1 MAEISQA
8 DIERAIKTTCA
19 TVLRN
24 EHYFADL
31 DGLAGD
37 GDFGTSLA
45 TGFRQIEKEWDE
57 IPKTDIGA
65 MLLKISMIVSKH
77 VGGSSGPIWGTG
89 FMKAAMLTRG
99 KGEIALQDLAQMLGS
114 AIEGIQ
120 ARGGGSSGPIWGTG
134 FMKAAMLTRGKGE
147 IALQDLAQMLG
158 SAIEGI
164 QARGGAQLG
173 DKTLLD
179 ALIPVHEKLIA
190 HAAGGNKAA
199 ALEECA
205 AAADNA
211 VDETRHLVAHRGR
224 ASQVGERSANTP
236 DPGIVAIATI
246 LQDWCK
252 DRGVERTPTAPEVAK
267 ATA

>member
-1 MAEISQA
+1 MTEISQGQ
-8 DIERAIKTTCA
+8 IEQAIQTTCK

-24 EHYFADL
+24 ELYFSDL

-45 TGFRQIEKEWDE
+45 TGFRVIENEWGE

-65 MLLKISMIVSKH
+65 MLLKISMLVSKH

-99 KGEIALQDLAQMLGS
+99 KEAITLQDLA
-114 AIEGIQ
+114 
-120 ARGGGSSGPIWGTG
+120 
-134 FMKAAMLTRGKGE
+134 
-147 IALQDLAQMLG
+147 DMLG

-179 ALIPVHEKLIA
+179 ALIPVHETLKQ
-190 HAAGGNKAA
+190 HAAGGDRAA
-199 ALEECA
+199 ALKE
-205 AAADNA
+205 AADVA
-211 VDETRHLVAHRGR
+211 EDAIETTKSLVAHRGR
-224 ASQVGERSANTP
+224 ASQVGERSAGTP
-236 DPGIVAIATI
+236 DPGIVSIAVI
-246 LQDWCK
+246 LNDWCK
-252 DRGVERTPTAPEVAK
+252 AFGVDRTPTAAEVINQPA
-267 ATA
+267 

>member
-1 MAEISQA
+1 MAEIPQA
-8 DIERAIKTTCA
+8 QIERAIKTTCS

-45 TGFRQIEKEWDE
+45 TGFRQIEKEWDD

-99 KGEIALQDLAQMLGS
+99 KTAITIQDLADMLGS
-114 AIEGIQ
+114 GIEGI
-120 ARGGGSSGPIWGTG
+120 
-134 FMKAAMLTRGKGE
+134 M
-147 IALQDLAQMLG
+147 
-158 SAIEGI
+158 
-164 QARGGAQLG
+164 ARGGAKLG

-179 ALIPVHEKLIA
+179 ALIPVHEKLTA
-190 HAAGGNKAA
+190 HAAGGDKAA
-199 ALEECA
+199 AREDCA
-205 AAADNA
+205 QAADHA
-211 VDETRHLVAHRGR
+211 VDETRSLRAGRGR
-224 ASQVGERSANTP
+224 ASQVGERSIGTP

-252 DRGVERTPTAPEVAK
+252 DNGIDRTPSAPELAK

>member
-1 MAEISQA
+1 MAEISQ
-8 DIERAIKTTCA
+8 DQIERAIKTTCG

-45 TGFRQIEKEWDE
+45 TGFRQIEKEWDD

-99 KGEIALQDLAQMLGS
+99 KSEIEL
-114 AIEGIQ
+114 
-120 ARGGGSSGPIWGTG
+120 R
-134 FMKAAMLTRGKGE
+134 
-147 IALQDLAQMLG
+147 DLAQMLG

-179 ALIPVHEKLIA
+179 ALIPVHEKLAA
-190 HAAGGNKAA
+190 HAAGGDKAA
-199 ALEECA
+199 ALKDA
-205 AAADNA
+205 AQAADA
-211 VDETRHLVAHRGR
+211 AIDETRGLVAHRGR

-252 DRGVERTPTAPEVAK
+252 EYGVERAPVAAELAK

>member
-1 MAEISQA
+1 MAEISQQQV
-8 DIERAIKTTCA
+8 ERAIKATCA

-24 EHYFADL
+24 EHYFSDL

-45 TGFRQIEKEWDE
+45 TGYRQIDKEWDE

-99 KGEIALQDLAQMLGS
+99 KEAVTLQELADMLGS
-114 AIEGIQ
+114 AIEGI
-120 ARGGGSSGPIWGTG
+120 
-134 FMKAAMLTRGKGE
+134 M
-147 IALQDLAQMLG
+147 
-158 SAIEGI
+158 
-164 QARGGAQLG
+164 ARGGAKLG

-179 ALIPVHEKLIA
+179 ALIPVHETLKQ
-190 HAAGGNKAA
+190 HAAGGGSLSA
-199 ALEECA
+199 ALKD
-205 AAADNA
+205 AADVA
-211 VDETRHLVAHRGR
+211 EKAIEETRSLVAHRGR

-236 DPGIVAIATI
+236 DPGIVSIAVI
-246 LQDWCK
+246 LNDWC
-252 DRGVERTPTAPEVAK
+252 REFGIERTPIAAEVLNQPA
-267 ATA
+267 

>member
-1 MAEISQA
+1 MAEISQG
-8 DIERAIKTTCA
+8 DIERAIQTTCA

-45 TGFRQIEKEWDE
+45 TGFRQIEAEWDG

-99 KGEIALQDLAQMLGS
+99 KEAVTLEELAG
-114 AIEGIQ
+114 
-120 ARGGGSSGPIWGTG
+120 
-134 FMKAAMLTRGKGE
+134 
-147 IALQDLAQMLG
+147 MLG

-164 QARGGAQLG
+164 QARGGAQRG

-179 ALIPVHEKLIA
+179 ALIPVHEKLLE
-190 HAAGGNKAA
+190 HAASGDTTA
-199 ALEECA
+199 ALKDA
-205 AAADNA
+205 ARVADAA
-211 VDETRHLVAHRGR
+211 VDETRSLVAHRGR

-252 DRGVERTPTAPEVAK
+252 DCGVERTPTAPEVAK

>member
-8 DIERAIKTTCA
+8 DVERAIKTTCA

-24 EHYFADL
+24 EKYFADL

-99 KGEIALQDLAQMLGS
+99 KTAITLQELA
-114 AIEGIQ
+114 
-120 ARGGGSSGPIWGTG
+120 
-134 FMKAAMLTRGKGE
+134 
-147 IALQDLAQMLG
+147 DMLG

-164 QARGGAQLG
+164 QARGGAKLG

-179 ALIPVHEKLIA
+179 ALIPVHETLKQ
-190 HAAGGNKAA
+190 HAASGDKAA
-199 ALEECA
+199 ALKEA
-205 AAADNA
+205 AQVADNA
-211 VDETRHLVAHRGR
+211 VDETRSFVAHRGR

-252 DRGVERTPTAPEVAK
+252 ENGVERTPSAPEVAK

>member
-99 KGEIALQDLAQMLGS
+99 KSEIALQDLA
-114 AIEGIQ
+114 
-120 ARGGGSSGPIWGTG
+120 
-134 FMKAAMLTRGKGE
+134 
-147 IALQDLAQMLG
+147 DMLG

-164 QARGGAQLG
+164 QARGGAKLG

-179 ALIPVHEKLIA
+179 ALIPVHEKLKQ
-190 HAAGGNKAA
+190 HAAGASPDLGV
-199 ALEECA
+199 ALKE
-205 AAADNA
+205 AADEA
-211 VDETRHLVAHRGR
+211 EKAIDETRTLVAHRGR

-236 DPGIVAIATI
+236 DPGIVSIAII
-246 LQDWCK
+246 LQDWCNEF
-252 DRGVERTPTAPEVAK
+252 GVERTASVAEVINQPA
-267 ATA
+267 

>member
-1 MAEISQA
+1 MAEISQGQV
-8 DIERAIKTTCA
+8 EQAIRTTCQ

-45 TGFRQIEKEWDE
+45 TGFRQIEAEWDD

-65 MLLKISMIVSKH
+65 LLLKISMIVSKH

-99 KGEIALQDLAQMLGS
+99 KTEIALQDLA
-114 AIEGIQ
+114 
-120 ARGGGSSGPIWGTG
+120 
-134 FMKAAMLTRGKGE
+134 
-147 IALQDLAQMLG
+147 DMLG

-164 QARGGAQLG
+164 QARGGAKLG

-179 ALIPVHEKLIA
+179 ALIPVHEKLKE
-190 HAAGGNKAA
+190 HAAGGDTTA
-199 ALEECA
+199 ALKDA
-205 AAADNA
+205 AQVADNA
-211 VDETRHLVAHRGR
+211 VDETRNLVAHRGR

-252 DRGVERTPTAPEVAK
+252 QNGVERTPTAPEVAK

>member
-77 VGGSSGPIWGTG
+77 V
-89 FMKAAMLTRG
+89 
-99 KGEIALQDLAQMLGS
+99 
-114 AIEGIQ
+114 
-120 ARGGGSSGPIWGTG
+120 GGSSGPIWGTG

-252 DRGVERTPTAPEVAK
+252 ACGVERTPTAPEVAK

>member
-8 DIERAIKTTCA
+8 DVERAIRTTAA

-24 EHYFADL
+24 ESYFSDL

-99 KGEIALQDLAQMLGS
+99 KT
-114 AIEGIQ
+114 AI
-120 ARGGGSSGPIWGTG
+120 T
-134 FMKAAMLTRGKGE
+134 
-147 IALQDLAQMLG
+147 LQDLAQMLG

-164 QARGGAQLG
+164 QARGGAKLG

-179 ALIPVHEKLIA
+179 ALIPVHETLE
-190 HAAGGNKAA
+190 AAGDDKAA
-199 ALEECA
+199 ALRDA
-205 AAADNA
+205 AEVADKA
-211 VDETRHLVAHRGR
+211 IDETRSLRAGRGR
-224 ASQVGERSANTP
+224 ASQVGERSMDTP

-252 DRGVERTPTAPEVAK
+252 EYGIERAPVAAELAK

>member
-1 MAEISQA
+1 
-8 DIERAIKTTCA
+8 
-19 TVLRN
+19 
-24 EHYFADL
+24 
-31 DGLAGD
+31 
-37 GDFGTSLA
+37 
-45 TGFRQIEKEWDE
+45 
-57 IPKTDIGA
+57 

-99 KGEIALQDLAQMLGS
+99 KTEIALADLA
-114 AIEGIQ
+114 
-120 ARGGGSSGPIWGTG
+120 
-134 FMKAAMLTRGKGE
+134 
-147 IALQDLAQMLG
+147 DMLG

-164 QARGGAQLG
+164 QARGGAKLG

-179 ALIPVHEKLIA
+179 ALIPVHETLKSY
-190 HAAGGNKAA
+190 AARGGELGP
-199 ALEECA
+199 ALCE
-205 AAADNA
+205 AADVA
-211 VDETRHLVAHRGR
+211 ERAIEETKALVAHRGR

-252 DRGVERTPTAPEVAK
+252 EYGVERTPVAAELAK